1 MTKITCKSCN
11 NIISSKIKYSPF
23 CGAESKKRET
33 VISVP
38 ICARCKIATEKYFYR
53 DTELDICPTCKGIWF
68 DTLDFRKLTSE
79 RDVYADDSIP
89 FEFLRKPI
97 QPEKGYLP
105 CPRCDTLMIRKNFRH
120 ISGVIIDLCSHH
132 GVWLDAGELD
142 QIRCFIANGG
152 LDDSQDKDIAM
163 NKEEIKSIA
172 KSVKDVEL
180 VQNILH
186 KWDFKRWILRGF

>member
-68 DTLDFRKLTSE
+68 DL
-79 RDVYADDSIP
+79 
-89 FEFLRKPI
+89 
-97 QPEKGYLP
+97 
-105 CPRCDTLMIRKNFRH
+105 
-120 ISGVIIDLCSHH
+120 
-132 GVWLDAGELD
+132 
-142 QIRCFIANGG
+142 
-152 LDDSQDKDIAM
+152 
-163 NKEEIKSIA
+163 
-172 KSVKDVEL
+172 
-180 VQNILH
+180 
-186 KWDFKRWILRGF
+186 